1 MDDIR
6 SVQLVV
12 TTRHATTYKK
22 LSEGQQTEKKSGRN
36 QKLQILNIQNM
47 LIFAGSRNKPRHDEE
62 NHQNDNALSTDADGH
77 NISSHAFRMHA
88 ANANNKSLITRR
100 GLDRD
105 QSQSSRATGKQ
116 RENSARWQK
125 NGIRGRL
132 WKKRGWLRGQH
143 L

>member
-1 MDDIR
+1 MTHHQANDICRNHFVKRLQVDDIR

-62 NHQNDNALSTDADGH
+62 NHQ
-77 NISSHAFRMHA
+77 
-88 ANANNKSLITRR
+88 
-100 GLDRD
+100 
-105 QSQSSRATGKQ
+105 
-116 RENSARWQK
+116 
-125 NGIRGRL
+125 
-132 WKKRGWLRGQH
+132 KRSCA
-143 L
+143 